1 MGHMCHVF
9 VRMLCTAS
17 LRVVR
22 SASSDCRC
30 SARMFTCYLEENL
43 EFTDLDGRDGRRIV
57 RNVQHYMIDGV
68 YTILNCSLSASHQ
81 LLLFRLPMGILAG
94 TAVPSW
100 AYQTSGCNHKGS
112 FDITVVNGTTAPDS
126 TVAVNGLTSSSSV
139 TSTSTSIYF
148 YPSSKSSFFPTA
160 SGTPTA
166 TPSSSKS
173 NNAGAIAGGV
183 VGGVVGLVGIGLL
196 IFLILRHKKKKRSGY
211 ESGAHGTTGEVG
223 GPHTPRLGG
232 NYAGGSPPM
241 TQAVTPVSA
250 GYDSPST
257 PNSGASLLRGQKIH
271 VRLHF
276 SVYSS
281 VLSDGSCQIES

>member
-1 MGHMCHVF
+1 MGHMCHAF
-9 VRMLCTAS
+9 VRLLCIAS

-30 SARMFTCYLEENL
+30 SARTFACYPEENL
-43 EFTDLDGRDGRRIV
+43 EFTDLDGIGGRRIV
-57 RNVQHYMIDGV
+57 RNAQRYMIDGV
-68 YTILNCSLSASHQ
+68 YIILNYSTNASHR
-81 LLLFRLPMGILAG
+81 LLLIRLPMGIPAG

-100 AYQTSGCNHKGS
+100 AYQDVITKGS

-126 TVAVNGLTSSSSV
+126 TVAVNGPTSSSSV
-139 TSTSTSIYF
+139 TSTSTSIFF
-148 YPSSKSSFFPTA
+148 YPTSKSSFFPSA

-166 TPSSSKS
+166 TSSSSKS

-211 ESGAHGTTGEVG
+211 GSGAREATGEVG
-223 GPHTPRLGG
+223 GPHTPRLSGY
-232 NYAGGSPPM
+232 YAGGNPPM
-241 TQAVTPVSA
+241 TQTVTPVSA
-250 GYDSPST
+250 GSGSLST
-257 PNSGASLLRGQKIH
+257 PNSGASLLGGQKIY

-281 VLSDGSCQIES
+281 VLSDGSCQIESR